1 MIRKEEIIKVI
12 KESAELTSK
21 KAALEFE
28 ADIDTIIE
36 NLLEILPDGEVIKLG
51 KYIRIESN
59 KISKNSRKVFGGEV
73 VTTPEQFRVV
83 IKPTDK
89 CKDVAKRK

>member
-1 MIRKEEIIKVI
+1 MIRKEEIIQVI

-28 ADIDTIIE
+28 ADIDAIIE
-36 NLLEILPDGEVIKLG
+36 NLLEILPDGEVITLG

-59 KISKNSRKVFGGEV
+59 KITKTWRKVFGGEV
-73 VTTPEQFRVV
+73 VTTTENFRVV

-89 CKDVAKRK
+89 FKDLDKGK